1 MKVVIIEDERLT
13 SELLE
18 RLLLRVRPDIE
29 ILAVLETVSES
40 IAFLKNARSIDVIF
54 CDIHL
59 ADGNSFEIFE
69 TLSIDVP
76 VIFTTAFDQYAIKAF
91 DLNSIAYL
99 LKPVSKV
106 ELEKA
111 LEKFDRNQIKNS
123 NLQQVIKNIPTSSL
137 KSRFLVKLGEHIH
150 TIQTEEIHHFISED
164 KLVLLVTNLGKR
176 YPIDYTLDQLETMI
190 DAQLFFRI
198 NRKVLIHSQVCK
210 KLTTYFNSRLRITDP
225 FLPGDEAIVSRER
238 VQGFKEWLNS

>member
-18 RLLLRVRPDIE
+18 RLLLRLRPDIE

-40 IAFLKNARSIDVIF
+40 IAFLKNARNIDVIF

-69 TLSIDVP
+69 TISTEVP

-123 NLQQVIKNIPTSSL
+123 NLQLVIKNIPSSSL

-176 YPIDYTLDQLETMI
+176 YPVDYTLDQLETVI
-190 DAQLFFRI
+190 DVQHFFRI
-198 NRKVLIHSQVCK
+198 NRKILIHSQVCK
-210 KLTTYFNSRLRITDP
+210 KLTTYFNSRLRIMDP

-238 VQGFKEWLNS
+238 VQGFKEWLNR